1 MDKRRE
7 LSKILKDFIPY
18 GKKLVQSLRD
28 LVKILDDLTTCG
40 EMAIQTASAIMEC
53 FSEDEAPAAIPEKKS
68 KPAKKEAKA
77 PEPAVKTYS
86 KEDVRALL
94 SAKANESGGQ
104 FKAQVKALVKKYANG
119 GSLTDIPEDQYP
131 ALVEEVEGLK
141 DA

>member
-1 MDKRRE
+1 MDKRSE

-53 FSEDEAPAAIPEKKS
+53 FSEDEAHAAIPEKKS

-94 SAKANESGGQ
+94 AAKANESGGQ

>member
-1 MDKRRE
+1 MDKRSE

-53 FSEDEAPAAIPEKKS
+53 FSEDEAPAAIPEN
-68 KPAKKEAKA
+68 
-77 PEPAVKTYS
+77 
-86 KEDVRALL
+86 LL
-94 SAKANESGGQ
+94 AAKANESGGQ

>member
-1 MDKRRE
+1 MDKRSE

-94 SAKANESGGQ
+94 AAKANESGGQ

-141 DA
+141 NA

>member
-1 MDKRRE
+1 MDKRSE

-68 KPAKKEAKA
+68 KPAKKEAKG
-77 PEPAVKTYS
+77 PEPALKTYS

-94 SAKANESGGQ
+94 AAKANESGGQ

-141 DA
+141 NA

>member
-1 MDKRRE
+1 MDKRSE

-28 LVKILDDLTTCG
+28 LVKIMDDLTTCG

-94 SAKANESGGQ
+94 AAKANESGGQ

-119 GSLTDIPEDQYP
+119 GSLTNIPEDQYP

>member
-1 MDKRRE
+1 MDKRTE

-94 SAKANESGGQ
+94 AAKANESGGQ

>member
-1 MDKRRE
+1 MDKRSE
-7 LSKILKDFIPY
+7 LSKILKVFIPY

-53 FSEDEAPAAIPEKKS
+53 FSEDKAPAAIPEKKS

-94 SAKANESGGQ
+94 AAKANESGGQ

>member
-1 MDKRRE
+1 M
-7 LSKILKDFIPY
+7 SKILKDFIPY

-94 SAKANESGGQ
+94 AAKANESGGQ

>member
-1 MDKRRE
+1 MDKRSE
-7 LSKILKDFIPY
+7 LSKIFKDFILY

-131 ALVEEVEGLK
+131 ALVEEAEGLK

>member
-1 MDKRRE
+1 MDKRSE

-68 KPAKKEAKA
+68 KPAKKEAKV

-94 SAKANESGGQ
+94 AAKANESGGQ

>member
-1 MDKRRE
+1 MSKMSE
-7 LSKILKDFIPY
+7 LS
-18 GKKLVQSLRD
+18 Q
-28 LVKILDDLTTCG
+28 ILDDLISCG
-40 EMAIQTASAIMEC
+40 EKMIQTANALKEC
-53 FSEDEAPAAIPEKKS
+53 FSAEEAPSAEPKK
-68 KPAKKEAKA
+68 KPSKKETKA
-77 PEPAVKTYS
+77 PEPEVKTYS

-94 SAKANESGGQ
+94 AARANESGGQ

>member
-1 MDKRRE
+1 MDKRSE

-94 SAKANESGGQ
+94 AAKANESGGQ

-131 ALVEEVEGLK
+131 ALEEEVEGLK

>member
-1 MDKRRE
+1 MDKRSE

-28 LVKILDDLTTCG
+28 LVKIMDDLTTCG

-94 SAKANESGGQ
+94 AAKANESGGQ

>member
-1 MDKRRE
+1 MDKRSE

-28 LVKILDDLTTCG
+28 LVKIMDDLTTCG

-77 PEPAVKTYS
+77 PEPALKTYS

-94 SAKANESGGQ
+94 AAKANESGGQ

>member
-1 MDKRRE
+1 MDKRSE

-77 PEPAVKTYS
+77 PEPALKTYS

-94 SAKANESGGQ
+94 AAKANESGGQ

>member
-1 MDKRRE
+1 MDKRSE

-94 SAKANESGGQ
+94 AAKANESGGQ

-131 ALVEEVEGLK
+131 ALVEEAEGLK

>member
-1 MDKRRE
+1 MDKRSE
-7 LSKILKDFIPY
+7 LSKILKVFIPY

-94 SAKANESGGQ
+94 AAKANESGGQ

>member
-1 MDKRRE
+1 MDKRSE

-53 FSEDEAPAAIPEKKS
+53 FSEDKAPAAIPEKKS

-94 SAKANESGGQ
+94 AAKANESGGQ

>member
-1 MDKRRE
+1 MDKRSE

-18 GKKLVQSLRD
+18 GKKLAQSLRD

-77 PEPAVKTYS
+77 PEPALKTYS

-94 SAKANESGGQ
+94 AAKANESGGQ

>member
-1 MDKRRE
+1 MDKRSE

-68 KPAKKEAKA
+68 KHAKKEAKA
-77 PEPAVKTYS
+77 PEPALKTYS

-94 SAKANESGGQ
+94 AAKANESGGQ

>member
-1 MDKRRE
+1 MDKRSE

-94 SAKANESGGQ
+94 AAKANESGGQ
-104 FKAQVKALVKKYANG
+104 FKAKVKALVKKYANG

>member
-1 MDKRRE
+1 MDKRSE

-68 KPAKKEAKA
+68 KPAKEAKA
-77 PEPAVKTYS
+77 PEPALKTYS

-94 SAKANESGGQ
+94 AAKANESGGQ

>member
-1 MDKRRE
+1 MDKRSE
-7 LSKILKDFIPY
+7 LSKIFKDFILY

-77 PEPAVKTYS
+77 PEPALKTYS

-94 SAKANESGGQ
+94 AAKANESGGQ

>member
-1 MDKRRE
+1 MDKRSE

-53 FSEDEAPAAIPEKKS
+53 FSEDETPAAIPEKKS

-94 SAKANESGGQ
+94 AAKANESGGQ

>member
-1 MDKRRE
+1 MDKRSE

-53 FSEDEAPAAIPEKKS
+53 FSEDEVPAAIPEKKS

-94 SAKANESGGQ
+94 AAKANESGGQ

>member
-1 MDKRRE
+1 MDKRSE

-18 GKKLVQSLRD
+18 GKTLVQSLRD

-53 FSEDEAPAAIPEKKS
+53 FSEDEAPAAISEKKS

-94 SAKANESGGQ
+94 AAKANESGGQ

>member
-1 MDKRRE
+1 MDKRSE

-77 PEPAVKTYS
+77 PEPSVKTYS

-94 SAKANESGGQ
+94 AAKANESGGQ

>member
-1 MDKRRE
+1 MDKRSE

-77 PEPAVKTYS
+77 PEPALKTYS
-86 KEDVRALL
+86 KEDVSALL
-94 SAKANESGGQ
+94 AAKANESGGQ

>member
-1 MDKRRE
+1 MDKRSE

-94 SAKANESGGQ
+94 AAKANESGGQ

>member
-1 MDKRRE
+1 MDKRSE

>member
-1 MDKRRE
+1 MDKRSE

-18 GKKLVQSLRD
+18 GKKLIQSLRD

-94 SAKANESGGQ
+94 AAKANESGGQ

>member
-1 MDKRRE
+1 MDKRSE
-7 LSKILKDFIPY
+7 LSKILKDFIPH
-18 GKKLVQSLRD
+18 GKKLIQSLRD

-68 KPAKKEAKA
+68 KSAKKEAKA
-77 PEPAVKTYS
+77 PEPALKTYS

-94 SAKANESGGQ
+94 AAKANESGGQ